1 MLSHTFLGE
10 PSYQD
15 EMLNMPLMGNQQT
28 DRPRPASEKQPNDQT
43 NPPAN
48 DTVLSAQDKSNFY
61 GRWIENG
68 RFFGEVPEAIV
79 AEEYTSGNS
88 DFDLQADGMVDK
100 FSGFIIGTG
109 FHFLFRS
116 KYKKVRSLN
125 PLYRNFKTLATAG
138 TELGLIFYN
147 LRYLPMVLS
156 TAIFSLAVGILAI
169 PYWVYRQYYSKTPV
183 DLRNVYTRVGP
194 EGWSKYAKTFLVFG
208 MYLGEVIGNF
218 VSFVTR
224 GDFLRNIAIYGAI
237 GSFVTFLAGL
247 IAVPLINKF
256 FDKKLISTKDAFRN
270 NYVRS
275 GITFGVALGSAIG
288 FVIGTVAFPGLGSL
302 AGMAMGAAF
311 GSVIG
316 GISLGVYGKK
326 ITTYLQRKWK
336 VKENTDN
343 SWDYATRNMSYL
355 FGFIGAA
362 IGFVVPVPGGALVGA
377 TLGTAVGGAIG
388 WAAGFFVIRAARIVS
403 PEETKSKVLPWTQRI
418 ANGTMVGSMIGAT
431 VGFLL
436 GLIGGPAGAV
446 LGATIGYSLGA
457 TIGGLGYGLYDKTSR
472 KLLRHYFM
480 GKTINAEIEPLY
492 VAPDVTLELPSPID
506 SPEVAAPAAAPISP
520 TLAAATTTPAPEK
533 IELPP
538 PSAPVEVTS
547 APDVLQ
553 PSSPKITAI
562 LLEQKPTPP
571 QRSRIMK
578 LKPELT
584 IDTSMPHTRENH
596 ELESPIANK
605 IKITTP
611 QTVFFKS
618 RDHRTVVN
626 DMPDFTLAAALPI
639 ELKA

>member
-1 MLSHTFLGE
+1 MLTQTSIFGE
-10 PSYQD
+10 PSFQD
-15 EMLNMPLMGNQQT
+15 DMLNMPLMGNQQT
-28 DRPRPASEKQPNDQT
+28 DRPKRASDKQSNDPT
-43 NPPAN
+43 KPPAN

-61 GRWIENG
+61 GRWIEEG
-68 RFFGEVPEAIV
+68 RFTGQVPEAIV
-79 AEEYTSGNS
+79 AEVYTSGNP
-88 DFDLQADGMVDK
+88 DFDLQLDIMVDK
-100 FSGFIIGTG
+100 FGGFILGSTG
-109 FHFLFRS
+109 HLIFKD
-116 KYKKVRSLN
+116 KYKKIRSLN

-156 TAIFSLAVGILAI
+156 TTIFSLALGILAL
-169 PYWVYRQYYSKTPV
+169 PYWLYREYYSKTPLE
-183 DLRNVYTRVGP
+183 LRNVYSRVGP

-218 VSFVTR
+218 VSFAAR

-237 GSFVTFLAGL
+237 GSFATFIVGL

-316 GISLGVYGKK
+316 GISLGVFGKK
-326 ITTYLQRKWK
+326 ITTLLQKHWK
-336 VKENTDN
+336 VSENTDN

-355 FGFIGAA
+355 VGFVGAA
-362 IGFVVPVPGGALVGA
+362 VGFLVPIPGGALVGI

-388 WAAGFFVIRAARIVS
+388 WAAGFFVIRAARKVLV
-403 PEETKSKVLPWTQRI
+403 EETRSKTLPWTQRI

-431 VGFLL
+431 IGFLF

-457 TIGGLGYGLYDKTSR
+457 TLGGLGYGLYDKASR
-472 KLLRHYFM
+472 KLLRHYLL
-480 GKTINAEIEPLY
+480 GKTINAEVEPLMTT
-492 VAPDVTLELPSPID
+492 PDAALVPTT
-506 SPEVAAPAAAPISP
+506 EVA
-520 TLAAATTTPAPEK
+520 LV
-533 IELPP
+533 
-538 PSAPVEVTS
+538 SAPNSTILDTETS
-547 APDVLQ
+547 APEIINVTPSVIALPMAPQ
-553 PSSPKITAI
+553 PSSPRITS
-562 LLEQKPTPP
+562 LLAEQQKNSPP
-571 QRSRIMK
+571 QRSR
-578 LKPELT
+578 KPQLT
-584 IDTSMPHTRENH
+584 IDTKLLDQAA
-596 ELESPIANK
+596 ELETPMLNK
-605 IKITTP
+605 AKITVP
-611 QTVFFKS
+611 QTVFFKP
-618 RDHRTVVN
+618 REYHEAFD
-626 DMPDFTLAAALPI
+626 DLPDYNLNAMPI